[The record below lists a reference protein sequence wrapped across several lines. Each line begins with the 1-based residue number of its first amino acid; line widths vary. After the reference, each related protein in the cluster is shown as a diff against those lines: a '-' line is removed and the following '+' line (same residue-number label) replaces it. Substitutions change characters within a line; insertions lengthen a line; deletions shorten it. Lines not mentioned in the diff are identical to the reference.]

1 MIQDRSL
8 PYSRVV
14 VKVSGE
20 SLGASDPA
28 GVWDV
33 SKSLVDAYSLG
44 VDLGLVVGGGN
55 YVRGNQASEWG
66 VERDMLDRSGMIAT
80 GLNAWNLAMVL
91 RASGVPARIF
101 GRGPCASIE
110 LPYSSEAVRS
120 SLDNREVVIIAG
132 GMGTPG
138 ISTDVAAVHLAGDVR
153 ADAVIMSKSGVD
165 GVYDQDPHGG
175 RNPLARKLPNL
186 DASAALEMGLN
197 IMDREALL
205 LAIEHRAQIR
215 VVPADNSTALC
226 DVLTG
231 ATIGSTVHPR

>member
-1 MIQDRSL
+1 MMGNCAL

-28 GVWDV
+28 SVWDV
-33 SKSLVDAYSLG
+33 SKSLVDAYALG
-44 VDLGLVVGGGN
+44 VELALVVGGGN
-55 YVRGNQASEWG
+55 YVRGSQAGDWG
-66 VERDMLDRSGMIAT
+66 VEPDVLDWSGMIAT

-91 RASGVPARIF
+91 RASGIPTRIF

-110 LPYSSEAVRS
+110 SPYSIEALRTA
-120 SLDNREVVIIAG
+120 LEQREVAIIAG

-138 ISTDVAAVHLAGDVR
+138 ISTDVAAVHLAGAVL
-153 ADAVIMSKSGVD
+153 ADAVVMSKFGVD
-165 GVYDQDPHGG
+165 GVYDSDP
-175 RNPLARKLPNL
+175 RDNPCAKKLHNL
-186 DASAALEMGLN
+186 DASFALRQDLN
-197 IMDREALL
+197 VMDREALT
-205 LAIEHRAQIR
+205 LAIDHHLQVR
-215 VVPADNSTALC
+215 VVPADSSTALC